1 MAPSYTPETRQDRIT
16 NRWVAFAPSR
26 SDRPKRTEA
35 ESASSPPTEDP
46 PVEGCPFCPGHEA
59 MLPSV
64 IWEKPQEA
72 SPGWTTRVV
81 PNKYAAL
88 APDQNG
94 APRSDALYRTRASR
108 GRQEVIIDTPRHHQP
123 LAHMSVAQ
131 VDAVLA
137 TYLQRYHAI
146 RSADEELI
154 PALFRNHGAR
164 AGASIPHPH
173 SQLIA
178 PNFRPPQIERE
189 ERAARARYEELGAC
203 PYCVMIENELNT
215 EDRLVWTNDAFV
227 VFVPFAAEVPYEMW
241 ILPRTHEPEFGRLA
255 AEERTAL
262 ARALRAVLQR
272 LHQRLNDPDYN
283 FFVRTALDYNAKQAH
298 LHWSLRIRPRT
309 TVQAGYEVGT
319 GQRINP
325 SIPERDAAVLR
336 RPGGGSDD
344 NPA

>member
-1 MAPSYTPETRQDRIT
+1 MALTYTPETRQDRIT
-16 NRWVAFAPSR
+16 NQWVAFAPSR
-26 SDRPKRTEA
+26 SDRPRRTTA
-35 ESASSPPTEDP
+35 KSTSSPPTEDL

-72 SPGWTTRVV
+72 SPGWATRVV

-88 APDQNG
+88 DPHQNG
-94 APRSDALYRTRASR
+94 SPDADGLYRTRASR

-123 LAHMSVAQ
+123 LARTSVAQ

-146 RSADEELI
+146 RTSDEELI

-178 PNFRPPQIERE
+178 PNFRPPRIERE
-189 ERAARARYEELGAC
+189 ERAARARYEELGEC
-203 PYCVMIENELNT
+203 PYCVMIESELEA

-241 ILPRTHEPEFGRLA
+241 ILPRTHEPEFGRLM
-255 AEERTAL
+255 AEDRTAL
-262 ARALRAVLQR
+262 ARALRTVLRR
-272 LHQRLNDPDYN
+272 LHQCLDNPDYN
-283 FFVRTALDYNAKQAH
+283 FFVRTALDYNSDHSH

-336 RPGGGSDD
+336 RPSRGSDRGS
-344 NPA
+344 A

>member
-1 MAPSYTPETRQDRIT
+1 
-16 NRWVAFAPSR
+16 
-26 SDRPKRTEA
+26 
-35 ESASSPPTEDP
+35 
-46 PVEGCPFCPGHEA
+46 

-64 IWEKPQEA
+64 IWEKSQEA
-72 SPGWTTRVV
+72 PPGWTTRVV

-88 APDQNG
+88 TPSQNG
-94 APRSDALYRTRASR
+94 SAQADKLYRTRASQ

-123 LAHMSVAQ
+123 LAQMPVAQ
-131 VDAVLA
+131 VDAVLE

-146 RSADEELI
+146 RAADDELI
-154 PALFRNHGAR
+154 PALFRNHGAG

-178 PNFRPPQIERE
+178 PNFRPPRIERE
-189 ERAARARYEELGAC
+189 EQAARTRYEELGEC
-203 PYCVMIENELNT
+203 PYCVMIQTELDA
-215 EDRLVWTNDAFV
+215 EDRLVWTSDTFV

-255 AEERTAL
+255 AEDRIAL
-262 ARALRAVLQR
+262 ARALRTVLQR
-272 LHQRLNDPDYN
+272 LHHHLDDPDYN
-283 FFVRTALDYNAKQAH
+283 FFVRTALDYNSTHSH

-336 RPGGGSDD
+336 RPR
-344 NPA
+344 

>member
-1 MAPSYTPETRQDRIT
+1 
-16 NRWVAFAPSR
+16 
-26 SDRPKRTEA
+26 
-35 ESASSPPTEDP
+35 
-46 PVEGCPFCPGHEA
+46 
-59 MLPSV
+59 
-64 IWEKPQEA
+64 
-72 SPGWTTRVV
+72 
-81 PNKYAAL
+81 
-88 APDQNG
+88 
-94 APRSDALYRTRASR
+94 
-108 GRQEVIIDTPRHHQP
+108 
-123 LAHMSVAQ
+123 MSVAQ
-131 VDAVLA
+131 VDAVLE

-203 PYCVMIENELNT
+203 PYCVMIENELDT
-215 EDRLVWTNDAFV
+215 EDRLVWTNEAFV

-241 ILPRTHEPEFGRLA
+241 ILPRTHDPEFGRLA
-255 AEERTAL
+255 AEDRTAL
-262 ARALRAVLQR
+262 AQALRAVLQR
-272 LHQRLNDPDYN
+272 LHQCLNDPDYN
-283 FFVRTALDYNAKQAH
+283 FFVRTALDYDTSQAH

-336 RPGGGSDD
+336 RPDGGTDD